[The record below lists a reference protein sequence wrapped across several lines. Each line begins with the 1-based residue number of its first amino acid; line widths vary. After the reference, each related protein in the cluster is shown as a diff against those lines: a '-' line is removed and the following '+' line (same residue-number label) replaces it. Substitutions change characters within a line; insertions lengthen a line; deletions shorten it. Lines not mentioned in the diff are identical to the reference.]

1 MSLRHLF
8 SSIVAAGV
16 LSIGYAAHAQEAV
29 LGKNEF
35 EARCSVCH
43 GVTGTGDGAVGELF
57 AIKPKNLRVLA
68 KENGG
73 IFPFDE
79 VRAAIDG
86 RRRVIAHG
94 SSEMP
99 IWGDYLMA
107 EALEGRFIRPNDARL
122 VVEARISALTQYI
135 HSLQA
140 D

>member
-1 MSLRHLF
+1 MSPGHAIG
-8 SSIVAAGV
+8 SIAATGI
-16 LSIGYAAHAQEAV
+16 LLIGCAAHAQEAV
-29 LGKNEF
+29 VGKNEF
-35 EARCSVCH
+35 EERCSVCL
-43 GVTGTGDGAVGELF
+43 GVTGEGDGAVGELF

-99 IWGDYLMA
+99 IWGDYLME
-107 EALEGRFIRPNDARL
+107 EALEGRFIRPMTRASWSR
-122 VVEARISALTQYI
+122 RGSAL
-135 HSLQA
+135 
-140 D
+140 

>member
-1 MSLRHLF
+1 MSLGHAF
-8 SSIVAAGV
+8 SSTIAAGV
-16 LSIGYAAHAQEAV
+16 LLIGCAVHAQEAV
-29 LGKNEF
+29 LGKKEF
-35 EARCSVCH
+35 EERCSVCH
-43 GVTGTGDGAVGELF
+43 GVTGGGDGTVGELF

-99 IWGDYLMA
+99 IWGDYLME

-135 HSLQA
+135 HSLQSE
-140 D
+140 

>member
-1 MSLRHLF
+1 MSLGHVF
-8 SSIVAAGV
+8 SSVAVAGV
-16 LSIGYAAHAQEAV
+16 LLIGYAAHAQEAV

-43 GVTGTGDGAVGELF
+43 GVTGAG
-57 AIKPKNLRVLA
+57 KPKNLRVLA

>member
-1 MSLRHLF
+1 MSLGHVF
-8 SSIVAAGV
+8 SSVAVAGV
-16 LSIGYAAHAQEAV
+16 LLIGYAAHAQEAV

-43 GVTGTGDGAVGELF
+43 GVTGAGDGLVGELF
-57 AIKPKNLRVLA
+57 AQKPKNLRVLA

-107 EALEGRFIRPNDARL
+107 RRALANAQSSSKSARPPQGRTAGCDHL
-122 VVEARISALTQYI
+122 ISLK
-135 HSLQA
+135 
-140 D
+140 